1 MRKFMYLGLLSAAIS
16 SVVIATYLYSMY
28 SFIPEGSP
36 DPLVSLDSPMRK
48 ELSTFNL
55 VAIYISM
62 SLIASLLLWVFN
74 KYAGKWGVFALN
86 ALISAASILGFYFVL
101 TYLRDGWDV
110 FQIIGTPLFYIWPL
124 IWMGCQPLFLMER
137 NSK

>member
-1 MRKFMYLGLLSAAIS
+1 MYLGLLSASIS
-16 SVVIATYLYSMY
+16 SIVIAAYLYSMY
-28 SFIPEGSP
+28 GFVPKGSP

-48 ELSTFNL
+48 ELSAFNL
-55 VAIYISM
+55 VTIYISM
-62 SLIASLLLWVFN
+62 SLVASLLLWVLN
-74 KYAGKWGVFALN
+74 KYAGKWGVFGLN

-137 NSK
+137 KSK

>member
-55 VAIYISM
+55 VVIYISM

>member
-36 DPLVSLDSPMRK
+36 DPLVNLDSPMRK

-124 IWMGCQPLFLMER
+124 IWMGCQPLFLIER

>member
-1 MRKFMYLGLLSAAIS
+1 MRKFMYLGLLSASIS
-16 SVVIATYLYSMY
+16 SIVIAAYLYSMY
-28 SFIPEGSP
+28 NFVPKGSP

-62 SLIASLLLWVFN
+62 SLVASLLLWLFN
-74 KYAGKWGVFALN
+74 KYAGKWGIFALN

-110 FQIIGTPLFYIWPL
+110 FQIIGTPLFYIWPV

-137 NSK
+137 KSK

>member
-1 MRKFMYLGLLSAAIS
+1 MRKFMYLGLLTASIS
-16 SVVIATYLYSMY
+16 SVVIAAYLYSMY

-48 ELSTFNL
+48 ELSSVKLIGIYSSLSL
-55 VAIYISM
+55 V
-62 SLIASLLLWVFN
+62 ASLLLWVFN

-86 ALISAASILGFYFVL
+86 ALISVASILGFYFVL

-124 IWMGCQPLFLMER
+124 IWMGCQPLFLMEIK
-137 NSK
+137 SK

>member
-1 MRKFMYLGLLSAAIS
+1 MRKFMYLGLLTASIS
-16 SVVIATYLYSMY
+16 SVVIAAYLYSMY

-48 ELSTFNL
+48 ELSSVKLIGIYSSLSL
-55 VAIYISM
+55 V
-62 SLIASLLLWVFN
+62 ASLLLWVFN

-86 ALISAASILGFYFVL
+86 ALISVASILGFYFVL

-124 IWMGCQPLFLMER
+124 IWMACQPLFLMEIK
-137 NSK
+137 SK

>member
-1 MRKFMYLGLLSAAIS
+1 MRKVMYLGLLSASIS
-16 SVVIATYLYSMY
+16 SIVIAADLYSMY
-28 SFIPEGSP
+28 SFVPKGSP

-48 ELSTFNL
+48 ELSAFNL
-55 VAIYISM
+55 VTIYISM
-62 SLIASLLLWVFN
+62 SLVASLLLWVLN
-74 KYAGKWGVFALN
+74 KYAGKWGVFGLN

-137 NSK
+137 KSK

>member
-124 IWMGCQPLFLMER
+124 IWMGCQSLFLIER

>member
-124 IWMGCQPLFLMER
+124 IWMGCQSLFLMER

>member
-62 SLIASLLLWVFN
+62 SLVASLLLWVFN
-74 KYAGKWGVFALN
+74 KYAGKWGIFALN

>member
-124 IWMGCQPLFLMER
+124 IWMGCQPLFLIER

>member
-74 KYAGKWGVFALN
+74 KYAGKWGIFALN

>member
-86 ALISAASILGFYFVL
+86 ALISVASILGFYFVL

>member
-124 IWMGCQPLFLMER
+124 IWMGCQPLFLMEIK
-137 NSK
+137 SK